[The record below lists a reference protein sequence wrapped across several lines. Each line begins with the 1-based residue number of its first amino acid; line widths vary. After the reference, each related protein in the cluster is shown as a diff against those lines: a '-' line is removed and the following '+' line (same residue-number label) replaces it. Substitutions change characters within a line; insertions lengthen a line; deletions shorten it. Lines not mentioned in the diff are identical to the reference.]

1 MYLETANLIKKN
13 GVVIITGPP
22 GIGKTNTAVHLMLNE
37 INSDWDIR
45 KISKFS
51 EFSFLDGKKN
61 TVFFIDNFFCDDSNS
76 SELNNWWKELDNVFE
91 TSVKP
96 CKGKN
101 GMYVG
106 QKVHILITA
115 RENVVEKACQY
126 MKRTT
131 PIFNDDFR
139 ICVYTK
145 EPQPGKGSCRQCYLS
160 DDEKAQIMKSQL
172 EFAKD
177 VLQIHNEKLDH
188 TFLDRVKDIE
198 SPIGFPLCAHLYA
211 CKEEYRKKGLDFFS
225 QPTDILRDELE
236 AEIKSD
242 KNRTKT
248 LFLLIFLFEC
258 QSKKNKQE
266 KLNIEN
272 EERCRHF
279 LDKISKDLME
289 QFHPLDFTDLGGIAK
304 KLTGAFFV
312 ELGVGTFRFTHD
324 SVFDAVSAY
333 FCERHFKQAVRQ
345 FPLHVI
351 QSHEYR
357 SLTDEE
363 NRILALRLLYEIFH
377 SELSK
382 VCGFSV
388 FKLESFT
395 NAFYKELCNRDDGSI
410 RCFFNVTDESS
421 KKDFPITFWASRYRL
436 YSLSSKLLKLVR
448 NKNLDYN
455 HHFYLMLLGEC
466 CANDAVFLEDIDT
479 KHCRTTEEIKKKV
492 MSYEWKREGSMIH
505 VVVQSSRRDE
515 DVSDIIKSLRTN
527 DENLDCNKRDDSNQT
542 PIMLAVK
549 SVHSRSMTIEELILS
564 RAKVHLRDTN
574 NATVCHHCIWSDNN
588 DEICAEYL
596 QRLLHLCKHLNI
608 NSDNSDGDTSL
619 NLAAKHSRSSRIL
632 SILKMLQCSNVIVET
647 FSLEGYS
654 PIHNSIVHL
663 RGSDPLTDLER
674 CARVAIFII
683 YGVNPQEKSDNEET
697 PESLCEEEG
706 FENTKRIIAHWD
718 DQNSMACVL
727 TNLLDTLKQRQ
738 SKNLPKRIIQIP
750 NPQKKMI
757 AEVHMAIQKAVN
769 ILRNI
774 KFASKKET
782 M

>member
-1 MYLETANLIKKN
+1 MYLETENLIKKN

-22 GIGKTNTAVHLMLNE
+22 GIGKTNTAVHLMMNKMY
-37 INSDWDIR
+37 SHWDIR
-45 KISKFS
+45 KISRFS
-51 EFSFLDGKKN
+51 EFSFLRGMQN

-76 SELNNWWKELDNVFE
+76 SELNNWWKELDILFD

-96 CKGKN
+96 CKGKD
-101 GMYVG
+101 GLYLG

-115 RENVVEKACQY
+115 RENVVEKACQN
-126 MKRTT
+126 MDRVT

-139 ICVYTK
+139 IYVCTRV
-145 EPQPGKGSCRQCYLS
+145 PQFSKRSCRQCCLT
-160 DDEKAQIMKSQL
+160 DTEKAQIMKSQL
-172 EFAKD
+172 KYAKD
-177 VLQIHNEKLDH
+177 VLKIDCEKLDDE
-188 TFLDRVKDIE
+188 FLERVKDVE

-211 CKEEYRKKGLDFFS
+211 CNEEYREKGWRFFS
-225 QPTDILRDELE
+225 KPTDILRDELE
-236 AEIKSD
+236 TEIESD
-242 KNRTKT
+242 KTNRTKT
-248 LFLLIFLFEC
+248 LVLLIFLFEC
-258 QSKKNKQE
+258 QLKKKE
-266 KLNIEN
+266 LEELNIN
-272 EERCRHF
+272 IEEKCIHF
-279 LDKISKDLME
+279 LDKNSKDLIE
-289 QFHPLDFTDLGGIAK
+289 QFHPLNFTDLGGIAN
-304 KLTGAFFV
+304 KLTGTFFL
-312 ELGVGTFRFTHD
+312 EMGTGTFRFAHD

-333 FCERHFKQAVRQ
+333 FCERHFKQVVRQ

-351 QSHEYR
+351 RGHEYR

-363 NRILALRLLYEIFH
+363 NRLLALRLLYEIFH

-410 RCFFNVTDESS
+410 RCFFKVTDESS

-492 MSYEWKREGSMIH
+492 MSYKWKRKGSMIH
-505 VVVQSSRRDE
+505 VVVQSSRRDK
-515 DVSDIIKSLRTN
+515 DVSDIIKSLKTN

-549 SVHSRSMTIEELILS
+549 SEHSRSMTIEELILS

-574 NATVCHHCIWSDNN
+574 NATVFHHCIRSDSN
-588 DEICAEYL
+588 DEVCAGYL
-596 QRLLHLCKHLNI
+596 QRLLHVPGHPRNI
-608 NSDNSDGDTSL
+608 NSDNSDGDTAL
-619 NLAAKHSRSSRIL
+619 NLAAKYSRSSRIL
-632 SILKMLQCSNVIVET
+632 SILELLQFCIVET
-647 FSLEGYS
+647 FNNEGYS

-674 CARVAIFII
+674 CVRVAIFII

-697 PESLCEEEG
+697 PEFLCEAKG
-706 FENTKRIIAHWD
+706 FENTKRIIAHWN

-727 TNLLDTLKQRQ
+727 TNLLDTLKQRL

-750 NPQKKMI
+750 NPKNKMI
-757 AEVHMAIQKAVN
+757 AEVHMAIEKAGN
-769 ILRNI
+769 ILQNV
-774 KFASKKET
+774 KFPSKKDT